1 MLVIQ
6 ASLKMLKEE
15 ESESEN
21 EIDTIVNVVV
31 FNKRLSHFL
40 VKYNRKFELHFP
52 EEDHKLCFKAM
63 NNIYKLIQRLGLK
76 TKIS

>member
-40 VKYNRKFELHFP
+40 LKYNKSL
-52 EEDHKLCFKAM
+52 
-63 NNIYKLIQRLGLK
+63 N
-76 TKIS
+76 